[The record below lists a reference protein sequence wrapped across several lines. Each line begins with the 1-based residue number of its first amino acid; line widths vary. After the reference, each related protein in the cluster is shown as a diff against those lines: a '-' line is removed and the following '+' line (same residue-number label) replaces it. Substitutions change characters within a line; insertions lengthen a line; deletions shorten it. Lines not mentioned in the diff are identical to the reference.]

1 MARETALAALAATL
15 ATVPGFAVVR
25 NPEAIEV
32 VGNGLIVIRDGDPG
46 EPEVLLS
53 PLTYSYQHPVPVEV
67 YREGGADKEA
77 ALAAGLQPV
86 GSILEADRTLGGAV
100 GWLTL
105 SPPQTAFD
113 RPPGTEELAAARF
126 FVTLEYDTAS
136 PLG

>member
-1 MARETALAALAATL
+1 MARETALAALAAAL
-15 ATVPGFAVVR
+15 GTVPGFAVVR
-25 NPEAIEV
+25 NPDAVEA
-32 VGNGLIVIRDGDPG
+32 VGDGLIVVRDGDPG

-77 ALAAGLQPV
+77 ALVAGLQPI
-86 GSILEADRTLGGAV
+86 GANLEADRTLGGAV
-100 GWLTL
+100 NWLTL
-105 SPPQTAFD
+105 SAPQTGFD
-113 RPPGTEELAAARF
+113 RPAGTEDLAGARF